1 MTQKLA
7 SDFLWDYIFLSVGRV
22 GSSTELIVQKIE
34 LVQDTD
40 KRDKLVDHLRRQ
52 KVHGTNRKVRSVY
65 ARLTVGL
72 EVLFVG

>member
-1 MTQKLA
+1 
-7 SDFLWDYIFLSVGRV
+7 
-22 GSSTELIVQKIE
+22 VQKIE